1 MYSNCCEKLDNLI
14 GFLLFGLG
22 LLSLNFHQNQKASK
36 RQLQSQ
42 ILRLSESGK
51 SDAASISAASER
63 WSLKGKNI
71 VVTGGTLGIGKAI
84 GEECARL
91 GATVLTCG
99 RKSENLIAC
108 FQEWQKAGLKNI
120 HGCIADVSTPEG
132 RNAFISS
139 IERTFPNQI
148 IHVLVNNV
156 GTNIR
161 KRAIEYTDE
170 EYHQIMQTNLNSAF
184 FLTKQVYPYLQKN
197 DNEGSSVINVGSV
210 AGKCCSLFP
219 PLSTLQHPSC

>member
-1 MYSNCCEKLDNLI
+1 MYSNCCEKLDNLT
-14 GFLLFGLG
+14 GFLLFGWG

-51 SDAASISAASER
+51 SDAASISAASVR

-84 GEECARL
+84 VEECARL

-139 IERTFPNQI
+139 IERTFSNKI
-148 IHVLVNNV
+148 IH
-156 GTNIR
+156 
-161 KRAIEYTDE
+161 E
-170 EYHQIMQTNLNSAF
+170 Q
-184 FLTKQVYPYLQKN
+184 YPYLQKN

-210 AGKCCSLFP
+210 AGRCCSLFP
-219 PLSTLQHPSC
+219 PLSILQHPSC